1 MEKSR
6 IQPIKL
12 GDVVRMS
19 YSRIDEV
26 LEMPNLLALQKDSY
40 DWFLEE
46 GLKEVFED
54 ISPIT
59 DHSNNLILEFIGFKL
74 DSEPRYSIAECK
86 ERDATYAAA
95 LRVKTRLTNK
105 KDDEIKEQESI
116 NDKSG
121 SITCSLYSKDVVN
134 NYELTSTYI
143 INYTGEFVDSV
154 NTKEVVDSDVSSIL
168 DTLEETLN
176 STYSA
181 SNDVYGGYTYK
192 ITRSDNEIISD
203 VFIDYKKMDLE
214 QFVTD
219 QPVLKSYMKDG
230 KLTVEGIKSIY
241 TSMGATCE

>member
-1 MEKSR
+1 MTIKEAITKGMIMLKSNN
-6 IQPIKL
+6 IESPKL
-12 GDVVRMS
+12 KARLLLQ
-19 YSRIDEV
+19 YV
-26 LEMPNLLALQKDSY
+26 LDKPRQYIIVY
-40 DWFLEE
+40 DNKEITDDKNSESDFND
-46 GLKEVFED
+46 KEV
-54 ISPIT
+54 
-59 DHSNNLILEFIGFKL
+59 
-74 DSEPRYSIAECK
+74 
-86 ERDATYAAA
+86 
-95 LRVKTRLTNK
+95 
-105 KDDEIKEQESI
+105 I
-116 NDKSG
+116 NEESG

-181 SNDVYGGYTYK
+181 SNDAYGGYTYK

>member
-1 MEKSR
+1 MRKFFVLL
-6 IQPIKL
+6 L
-12 GDVVRMS
+12 GILMLTGCFYDNKEITDDKNSESDVN
-19 YSRIDEV
+19 D
-26 LEMPNLLALQKDSY
+26 
-40 DWFLEE
+40 
-46 GLKEVFED
+46 KEV
-54 ISPIT
+54 
-59 DHSNNLILEFIGFKL
+59 
-74 DSEPRYSIAECK
+74 
-86 ERDATYAAA
+86 
-95 LRVKTRLTNK
+95 
-105 KDDEIKEQESI
+105 I
-116 NDKSG
+116 NEESG

-168 DTLEETLN
+168 DTLEDTLN

-214 QFVTD
+214 QFVAD

>member
-1 MEKSR
+1 MK
-6 IQPIKL
+6 KL
-12 GDVVRMS
+12 F
-19 YSRIDEV
+19 V
-26 LEMPNLLALQKDSY
+26 LLFGMLMLTGC
-40 DWFLEE
+40 F
-46 GLKEVFED
+46 FEND
-54 ISPIT
+54 NVN
-59 DHSNNLILEFIGFKL
+59 DDKNN
-74 DSEPRYSIAECK
+74 S
-86 ERDATYAAA
+86 
-95 LRVKTRLTNK
+95 
-105 KDDEIKEQESI
+105 DEIKEQENI

-134 NYELTSTYI
+134 NYELTSTYT

-168 DTLEETLN
+168 DILEETLN
-176 STYSA
+176 STYSV
-181 SNDVYGGYTYK
+181 SNDTYGGYTYK

-219 QPVLKSYMKDG
+219 QPVLKSYVKDG

>member
-1 MEKSR
+1 MR
-6 IQPIKL
+6 KL
-12 GDVVRMS
+12 F
-19 YSRIDEV
+19 V
-26 LEMPNLLALQKDSY
+26 LLFGMLMLTGCFFENKDIN
-40 DWFLEE
+40 DD
-46 GLKEVFED
+46 K
-54 ISPIT
+54 
-59 DHSNNLILEFIGFKL
+59 NN
-74 DSEPRYSIAECK
+74 
-86 ERDATYAAA
+86 
-95 LRVKTRLTNK
+95 
-105 KDDEIKEQESI
+105 DDEIKEQESI

-134 NYELTSTYI
+134 NYELTSTYT

-176 STYSA
+176 STYSV
-181 SNDVYGGYTYK
+181 SNDAYGGYTYK

-230 KLTVEGIKSIY
+230 KLTVEGIESIY